1 MKISVDF
8 EELNRVLSYVYTIL
22 SDKSVEEKVKN
33 VIFIVKDDEVTVIG
47 YNQITFSRTTLEK
60 VTCEDIPESGW
71 EFQIKSSDLNKI
83 MSSLELSP
91 IDKYKEIDEELAK
104 SDINIFKVG
113 NRDLSQVFLNAMTKH
128 EPGEKVYRTRYKLNK
143 NDLFED
149 FELKK
154 DIFIEEKYLY
164 ATFDDKNIEIKRQK
178 SIHQRI
184 KNISELKINQIID
197 IEDKDYENEEEEDKN
212 DNLININDDDKNNNQ
227 NNDILGIEKLP
238 PDDDPIRNPPNIDIV
253 LSDIDMDDEEEN
265 EKSEKIENSEIKNEE
280 NNIKIINIPIQNET
294 SKKSGDNFEFTE
306 HILN

>member
-1 MKISVDF
+1 
-8 EELNRVLSYVYTIL
+8 
-22 SDKSVEEKVKN
+22 
-33 VIFIVKDDEVTVIG
+33 
-47 YNQITFSRTTLEK
+47 
-60 VTCEDIPESGW
+60 
-71 EFQIKSSDLNKI
+71 

-178 SIHQRI
+178 SIHQRV

-238 PDDDPIRNPPNIDIV
+238 PDDDPIGNPPNIDIV

-294 SKKSGDNFEFTE
+294 SKKGIISSSQNIF
-306 HILN
+306 

>member
-1 MKISVDF
+1 
-8 EELNRVLSYVYTIL
+8 
-22 SDKSVEEKVKN
+22 
-33 VIFIVKDDEVTVIG
+33 
-47 YNQITFSRTTLEK
+47 
-60 VTCEDIPESGW
+60 
-71 EFQIKSSDLNKI
+71 

-178 SIHQRI
+178 SIHQRV

-197 IEDKDYENEEEEDKN
+197 IEDKDYENEEEDKN
-212 DNLININDDDKNNNQ
+212 DNLINVK
-227 NNDILGIEKLP
+227 
-238 PDDDPIRNPPNIDIV
+238 
-253 LSDIDMDDEEEN
+253 
-265 EKSEKIENSEIKNEE
+265 
-280 NNIKIINIPIQNET
+280 
-294 SKKSGDNFEFTE
+294 
-306 HILN
+306 